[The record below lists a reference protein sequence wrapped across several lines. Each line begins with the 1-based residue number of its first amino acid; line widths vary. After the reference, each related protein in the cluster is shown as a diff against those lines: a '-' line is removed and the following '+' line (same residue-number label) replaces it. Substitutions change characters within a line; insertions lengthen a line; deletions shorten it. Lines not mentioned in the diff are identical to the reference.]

1 MASVGQTYERASE
14 GLPLGRRSPRG
25 QLRWYLVRCHEGREQ
40 DTCARVRQIV
50 PAELLQDAFVP
61 RKERQRKYHG
71 QWQTDVVP
79 FFAGHF
85 VVATTDAPALS
96 RALAQL
102 SFGVQMVGAVG
113 RGYQPI
119 SRDAQRVLTEA
130 MDQSHVVRL
139 SWGEVVEDKLHVQ
152 GGPLVGK
159 EDRVARFVRRKS
171 FASVRVGEGDGA
183 AAMLTMPLAIVARR

>member
-1 MASVGQTYERASE
+1 MTKHVE
-14 GLPLGRRSPRG
+14 GTVALPLGRRSPR
-25 QLRWYLVRCHEGREQ
+25 EG
-40 DTCARVRQIV
+40 CAGTWCAATRAGRRSACAKVRQIV
-50 PAELLQDAFVP
+50 PAELLEDAFVP

>member
-40 DTCARVRQIV
+40 DTCAKVRQIV

-71 QWQTDVVP
+71 QWQTD
-79 FFAGHF
+79 A
-85 VVATTDAPALS
+85 
-96 RALAQL
+96 
-102 SFGVQMVGAVG
+102 
-113 RGYQPI
+113 
-119 SRDAQRVLTEA
+119 
-130 MDQSHVVRL
+130 VRL